1 MSLFPDDRSRLGST
15 WSPGSVR
22 FGGRFGGRR
31 GVLVKPVFVCGFLG
45 LQRRGAGQLGP
56 GNAQRPHVQPGLHA
70 RLPLHRFLATGK
82 GSVRWT
88 PAALVVG
95 ECMSTQQTSVN
106 GSSVTVVSS
115 HPQVFRSSFLFL
127 SKADEYTG
135 K

>member
-22 FGGRFGGRR
+22 FGGHFGGRR

-56 GNAQRPHVQPGLHA
+56 RNAQRPHVQPGLHA

-95 ECMSTQQTSVN
+95 ECMSAQQTSVY

-115 HPQVFRSSFLFL
+115 HPQGFPEFFPFLVK
-127 SKADEYTG
+127 SR
-135 K
+135 